1 MRAGLKME
9 LWSGQGSLHLLV
21 VGIPL
26 YVVVVLVLRVFGKR
40 TLAKMSAFD
49 LVVTIAL
56 GSVLGG
62 SLLNGNVALG
72 TAVLAVVLLVAL
84 QFAVSWLSLRSR
96 RFLDIVRSEPALLYY
111 GGRFLDDAMKS
122 ERITRDVVIA
132 GMRSAGFLRFDQVH
146 AVVLETDG
154 SLSVMPREES
164 GPQNLLSTVKNLDDA
179 NISASSTD

>member
-1 MRAGLKME
+1 ME
-9 LWSGQGSLHLLV
+9 LWSGESSLHLLA

-26 YVVVVLVLRVFGKR
+26 YIVVVLVLRFFGKR

-62 SLLNGNVALG
+62 SLLNENVALG
-72 TAVLAVVLLVAL
+72 TAALAVVLLVAL
-84 QFAVSWLSLRSR
+84 QFVVSWLSIRSR

-111 GGRFLDDAMKS
+111 GGHFLEDAMQT
-122 ERITRDVVIA
+122 ERITREVVISA
-132 GMRSAGFLRFDQVH
+132 MRSAGFLRFDQVQ

-154 SLSVMPREES
+154 TLSVMPRDEQAS
-164 GPQNLLSTVKNLDDA
+164 HTLLATVKNLDDA
-179 NISASSTD
+179 RIRGVSGD